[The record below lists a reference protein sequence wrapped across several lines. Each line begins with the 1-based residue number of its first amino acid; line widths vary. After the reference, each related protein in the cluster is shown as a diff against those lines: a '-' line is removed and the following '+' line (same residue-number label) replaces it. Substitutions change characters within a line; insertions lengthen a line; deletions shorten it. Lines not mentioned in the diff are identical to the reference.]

1 MGGAVHR
8 NESASQGWR
17 VLEPSQDI
25 PGKGKRQLL
34 LCADAVRPHTHRG
47 LVSVLALCRLSLA
60 PCQGVTHRC
69 QAVSLETGIQQDRAP
84 MAQGLGCVG
93 LRISVLLFQTVK
105 VSRVILTL
113 LPCQNTDVLMGFA
126 LCGAE

>member
-1 MGGAVHR
+1 
-8 NESASQGWR
+8 
-17 VLEPSQDI
+17 
-25 PGKGKRQLL
+25 
-34 LCADAVRPHTHRG
+34 
-47 LVSVLALCRLSLA
+47 
-60 PCQGVTHRC
+60 
-69 QAVSLETGIQQDRAP
+69 

-126 LCGAE
+126 LRGAEQEEVGFAGTLGIRHHDF